1 MLSPVLTTF
10 TVSFFGSVVVVSGF
24 TAGVV
29 VPGVV
34 GVLGFVGVSGSV
46 TTGVVVCV

>member
-29 VPGVV
+29 VLGFV
-34 GVLGFVGVSGSV
+34 GVVGVSGSV
-46 TTGVVVCV
+46 TTGVVVSV